1 MKIKNLLYLFMNQM
15 NIPQYAPIV
24 LFVYN
29 RPWHTKQ
36 TLNSLIKNELAC
48 KSILYIYADGAKPN
62 ATPTQIEA
70 IKEVRTIIREKQW
83 CKEVHIIENEQ
94 NKGLANSII
103 TGVTQVIDRY
113 GKIIVLEDDMLTS
126 PHFLTFMNKSLDFY
140 EKQGEVANIHAYIYD
155 IPGLPSTFFLNDPGC
170 WGWATWKRS
179 WKLFEPDGAK
189 LIKEI
194 EAKKLIKRF
203 DYEGTYPYFLMLKNQ
218 VEGKNDSWAI
228 RWYAS
233 LFLKN
238 KLSLY
243 PSKSLI
249 HNIGNDA
256 SGTNTVTNERYFDV
270 DISQQIFDI
279 QEINIEPSKE
289 AFQKIANFW
298 RENHP
303 AISSLQKIKS
313 GLKTILFKSNVLK
326 SVIGKLQKEKYL
338 KAEDTYWKGNY
349 PSWNEALSHSDGYD
363 DTISFNRIKE
373 AALKVKNGEAVF
385 ERDGKL
391 FYQPEYNWL
400 LMKYLQKIIA
410 TNKELSILDFGGA
423 LGSTYFQHLWLFKNM
438 PNFSWNVVEQAHFV
452 EFGKKE
458 LTAMHLRFFETVE
471 GCKQK
476 TATNVVLLS
485 SVLSYLSEPYKLI
498 EQVKNLDCQYIIID
512 RTAVA
517 DLGTDILTVQH
528 VSPQNLYQGSYPC
541 WIFSEQKLK
550 NAFLEKYK
558 IIDEQ
563 FSFDSIPTKVKGL
576 PDRFSNFKCWFL
588 EKK

>member
-1 MKIKNLLYLFMNQM
+1 MNQM
-15 NIPQYAPIV
+15 NKPQYAPIV

-29 RPWHTKQ
+29 RPWHTRQ
-36 TLNSLIKNELAC
+36 TLNSLTNNELAD
-48 KSILYIYADGAKPN
+48 KSVLYIYADGAKSN

-83 CKEVHIIENEQ
+83 CKEVHIVENEQ
-94 NKGLANSII
+94 NKGLANSVIA
-103 TGVTQVIDRY
+103 GVTQIVNQY
-113 GKIIVLEDDMLTS
+113 GKIIVLEDDMLSS
-126 PHFLTFMNKSLDFY
+126 PHFLAFMNKGLDFY
-140 EKQGEVANIHAYIYD
+140 ENQEEVANIHAYIYD
-155 IPGLPSTFFLNDPGC
+155 IPDLPTTFFLNDPGC
-170 WGWATWKRS
+170 WGWAAWKRS
-179 WKLFEPDGAK
+179 WDLFEPDGAK

-194 EAKKLIKRF
+194 EAKNLVKRF
-203 DYEGTYPYFLMLKNQ
+203 DYEGTYPYFDMLKRQ

-243 PSKSLI
+243 PFKSLI
-249 HNIGNDA
+249 HNIGNDT
-256 SGTNTVTNERYFDV
+256 SGTNTITNERYFDV
-270 DISQQIFDI
+270 NISEKVSDI
-279 QEINIEPSKE
+279 QEIKIEPSKE
-289 AFQKIANFW
+289 AYQKIVNFW
-298 RENHP
+298 KENYP
-303 AISSLQKIKS
+303 AISSLQKVKS
-313 GLKTILFKSNVLK
+313 GLKAILLKSNLLK

-349 PSWNEALSHSDGYD
+349 LSWNEALTHSEGYD
-363 DTISFNRIKE
+363 DTISFNRIKV

-400 LMKYLQKIIA
+400 LMKYLQKIDSEKISA
-410 TNKELSILDFGGA
+410 KLSILDFGGA
-423 LGSTYFQHLWLFKNM
+423 LGSTYFQHLWLLKDM

-458 LTAMHLRFFETVE
+458 LTTAHLHFFETIE
-471 GCKQK
+471 ECKQK

-485 SVLSYLSEPYKLI
+485 GVLSYLSEPYKLI

-517 DLGTDILTVQH
+517 DLEADILTVQH

-541 WIFSEQKLK
+541 WVFSEQKLK

-558 IIDEQ
+558 TIDEQ
-563 FSFDSIPTKVKGL
+563 PSFDSIATQVKGL
-576 PDRFSNFKCWFL
+576 PQRFSNFKCWFL